1 MAVRVKICGITR
13 PADARMAAAAG
24 ADLIGLNFWPNS
36 RRAVSVLRARE
47 IVAEL
52 PAGVGRVGIF
62 VNASRQEVAEALAAV
77 PLDLIQFHG
86 DEPAADLRDWP
97 CPVVR
102 AVRLSSPN
110 DASRALADFPEG
122 FLLCEGQAA
131 GGYGGAGVGF
141 DWKLAL
147 AVPRDRLILAGGL
160 GAGNVAAAVRLLRP
174 WAVDVASGVEQA
186 PGIKDPV
193 LVREFIE
200 NAKAA

>member
-1 MAVRVKICGITR
+1 MPVRVKICGITR
-13 PADARMAAAAG
+13 PADACLAAAAG
-24 ADLIGLNFWPNS
+24 ADLIGLNFWPGS
-36 RRAVSVLRARE
+36 RRVVTLPRARE

-52 PAGVGRVGIF
+52 PAGVLRVGIF
-62 VNASRQEVAEALAAV
+62 VNASRHEVADVLAAV
-77 PLDLIQFHG
+77 PLDLLQFHG
-86 DEPAADLRDWP
+86 DEPAEDLRGWP

-102 AVRLSSPN
+102 AIRLSAPG

-122 FLLCEGQAA
+122 FLLCEGEAA

-147 AVPRDRLILAGGL
+147 DMPRDRLILAGGL
-160 GAGNVAAAVRLLRP
+160 RAGNVAAAVRLLRP
-174 WAVDVASGVEQA
+174 WAVDVASGVEQE